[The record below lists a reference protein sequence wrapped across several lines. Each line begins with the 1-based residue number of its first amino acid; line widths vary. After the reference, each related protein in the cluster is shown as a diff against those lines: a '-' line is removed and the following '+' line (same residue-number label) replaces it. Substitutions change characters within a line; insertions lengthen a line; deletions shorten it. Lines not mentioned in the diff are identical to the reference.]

1 MAAEDGITQAVVD
14 FAFTDASFFYFSGNV
29 GDGLF
34 DFHAVD
40 NAAIDHFT
48 CFCIVGAFRHI
59 VSFPVIDNGYD
70 GQVEVFGEGV
80 VTAIVSRYSHDGSGS
95 VAGKNVFTDP
105 DGYSLVGERVD
116 GIRSG
121 EDSRNLFHFGLA
133 FPFRAF
139 GHVIQIFGNGISLF
153 GSC

>member
-1 MAAEDGITQAVVD
+1 MATEDSITQAVVD

-48 CFCIVGAFRHI
+48 CFRIVGAFRHI
-59 VSFPVIDNGYD
+59 VSFSVIDNGYD

-80 VTAIVSRYSHDGSGS
+80 VTAIVSRNSHDGSGS
-95 VAGKNVFTDP
+95 VAGKDVFTDP

-133 FPFRAF
+133 FPFCTF
-139 GHVIQIFGNGISLF
+139 GHVIQVFGNGISLF
-153 GSC
+153 GCC